1 MGGMRPSPEMIK
13 KMKEQYK
20 ADPDSIPPP
29 MREMFKKMIEAEEMT
44 DDKKE
49 DVGKREMAGHGGP
62 IGSGRPTPEMI
73 EKMKEQYK
81 ADPDSLPPNVREM
94 IARRIA
100 DDEESED

>member
-1 MGGMRPSPEMIK
+1 
-13 KMKEQYK
+13 
-20 ADPDSIPPP
+20 
-29 MREMFKKMIEAEEMT
+29 MT

-73 EKMKEQYK
+73 EKLKEQYK
-81 ADPDSLPPNVREM
+81 TDPDSLPPNVREM